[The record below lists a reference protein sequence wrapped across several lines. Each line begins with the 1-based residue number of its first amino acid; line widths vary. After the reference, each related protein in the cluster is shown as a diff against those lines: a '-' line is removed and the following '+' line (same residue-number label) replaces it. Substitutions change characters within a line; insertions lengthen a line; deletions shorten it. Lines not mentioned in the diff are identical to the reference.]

1 MRPSFQCPKIECMNK
16 SVPRETKPNKRWH
29 FWMNSR
35 KKTGN
40 GNNINTKSRSK
51 EMLNEKKICSRAIDD
66 SKINGSDQ
74 KETIGHSFL
83 HVDLY
88 GLDTIQRSRKDL
100 DD

>member
-1 MRPSFQCPKIECMNK
+1 MEITLIQNRDRKKCSMKKK
-16 SVPRETKPNKRWH
+16 SVHVQSTIQKSMDQITKKR
-29 FWMNSR
+29 
-35 KKTGN
+35 
-40 GNNINTKSRSK
+40 
-51 EMLNEKKICSRAIDD
+51 
-66 SKINGSDQ
+66 